1 MGQEQAILRVTT
13 SKKCLWLGLAGV
25 LVAGLF
31 REYDTASLLNE
42 PGRMLINLAVSLALT
57 CLLFLLSLIL
67 IGSKRPGFS
76 KLVLF
81 RQLLTGMWMM
91 APMAVFYAIPVER
104 LTTEVHAIQ
113 WNVAFLALVSIWR
126 VWLMSRIMSI
136 LLRVPMTLVIF
147 PVLCLCDTILVL
159 VISSFQLSI
168 IELMGGIQLTPEQQ
182 AFLKIQ
188 EMVLLLAVFSWPL
201 WALIT
206 LINLTISIDL
216 KEYSLLSS
224 NRSVTGV
231 CWGMMATG
239 LVVMIAVCGLTQPE
253 QFRAF
258 RIKHLI
264 ELGRYQE
271 AMTELNRHDRNE
283 FPPHWQVPP
292 IVWRSHSA
300 EARQIL
306 PCLIAALSLD
316 DPQPWIVD
324 HYEGQLG
331 RLTTGYRHRG
341 DSLRFLRERSNQEL
355 EFMASLVEQKPE
367 MERRLLPTDVVSF
380 RCFVKSVLD
389 EYANPD
395 FHGRFQFEDRPA
407 ELLERLASLS
417 GPADTCPDVE
427 DLLIRIQQF
436 KDREL
441 PAPAPETPPAQ

>member
-1 MGQEQAILRVTT
+1 
-13 SKKCLWLGLAGV
+13 
-25 LVAGLF
+25 
-31 REYDTASLLNE
+31 
-42 PGRMLINLAVSLALT
+42 
-57 CLLFLLSLIL
+57 
-67 IGSKRPGFS
+67 
-76 KLVLF
+76 
-81 RQLLTGMWMM
+81 
-91 APMAVFYAIPVER
+91 
-104 LTTEVHAIQ
+104 
-113 WNVAFLALVSIWR
+113 
-126 VWLMSRIMSI
+126 
-136 LLRVPMTLVIF
+136 
-147 PVLCLCDTILVL
+147 
-159 VISSFQLSI
+159 
-168 IELMGGIQLTPEQQ
+168 
-182 AFLKIQ
+182 
-188 EMVLLLAVFSWPL
+188 
-201 WALIT
+201 
-206 LINLTISIDL
+206 
-216 KEYSLLSS
+216 
-224 NRSVTGV
+224 
-231 CWGMMATG
+231 MMATG